1 MPLTLPTLASLVP
14 PELEAEVVCIEEGI
28 GDVDLA
34 MSADLIGMTVITGT
48 ANRAYQLAAHFRGR
62 GIPVVLGGPHVTLI
76 PEDAQP
82 HADAICVGYAEES
95 WPELLRDFAAGQMK
109 SRYDQR
115 PGLKLENLP
124 IPRRDLL
131 PEKRYLTSNV
141 FEATRGC
148 IHNCDFCVVPA
159 AWGRK
164 PFQKPVEDVL
174 TDIRQKGARK
184 LIFVDLNIIAD
195 REYALRLFRALAPL
209 GVQWYGLA
217 TTLLGDD
224 AELLEACAASGCRG
238 LLMGLES
245 ISMENLR
252 GSHKSF
258 NAPEKFMALVQKLHA
273 HGIALQGC
281 FVFGLDHDGPDVFS
295 KTARFAIEAGIDL
308 PRFAIVTPF
317 PGTALYK
324 RLDGEGRLLTRN
336 WELYDGQHVVFQ
348 PRGMSEE
355 ELQLGTQAAWKH
367 AYSWGGM
374 ARRLLKTA
382 SPWPVAIGANLG
394 YRFYGRRL
402 HKFYNCDWPIG
413 AGGASMPGKVQLT
426 VSARPESR
434 EAVA

>member
-14 PELEAEVVCIEEGI
+14 PELNAEVICIEEGI

-34 MSADLIGMTVITGT
+34 MQADLIGMTVITGT
-48 ANRAYQLAAHFRGR
+48 ANRAYELAAHFRAQ
-62 GIPVVLGGPHVTLI
+62 GITVVLGGPHVTLI
-76 PEDAQP
+76 PDDAQP
-82 HADAICVGYAEES
+82 HADAICVGYAEQT
-95 WPELLRDFAAGQMK
+95 WPQLLRDFAAGQMK
-109 SRYDQR
+109 PRYNQQ

-131 PEKRYLTSNV
+131 PERRYLTSNV

-148 IHNCDFCVVPA
+148 VHNCDFCVVPA

-164 PFQKPVEDVL
+164 PFQKPIDDVL

-217 TTLLGDD
+217 TTLLADD
-224 AELLEACAASGCRG
+224 PELLEACAASGCRG

-245 ISMENLR
+245 ISIDNLR

-258 NAPEKFMALVQKLHA
+258 NAPDKFMGLVKKLHD
-273 HGIALQGC
+273 HNIALQGC
-281 FVFGLDHDGPDVFS
+281 FVFGLDHDTPDVFL
-295 KTARFAIEAGIDL
+295 KTAQFAIDAKIDL

-324 RLDGEGRLLTRN
+324 RLESEGRILSRN

-348 PRGMSEE
+348 PKQMTVEQ
-355 ELQLGTQAAWKH
+355 LQFGAQTAWKH
-367 AYSWGGM
+367 AYSWRGI
-374 ARRLLKTA
+374 AKRLMKTA

-402 HKFYNCDWPIG
+402 HKFYTCDWPIG
-413 AGGASMPGKVQLT
+413 RAGASFPTTPLT
-426 VSARPESR
+426 ISARPVQQEV
-434 EAVA
+434 VA